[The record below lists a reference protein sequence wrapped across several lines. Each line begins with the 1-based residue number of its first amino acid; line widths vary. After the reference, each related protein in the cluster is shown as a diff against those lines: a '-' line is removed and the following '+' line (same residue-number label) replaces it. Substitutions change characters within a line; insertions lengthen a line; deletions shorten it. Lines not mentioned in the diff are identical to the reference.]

1 MAKNKS
7 SRCPCCNK
15 KLGLIKFTCKC
26 CITYCMKCKMPEVH
40 KCTYDY
46 KTSEKLKL
54 EKENPVIKI
63 DKITEI

>member
-15 KLGLIKFTCKC
+15 KLGYITFTCKC
-26 CITYCMKCKMPEVH
+26 DITFCMACKMPEEH

-46 KTSEKLKL
+46 KTNQKLKL
-54 EKENPVIKI
+54 EKENPVINF
-63 DKITEI
+63 DKVSEI